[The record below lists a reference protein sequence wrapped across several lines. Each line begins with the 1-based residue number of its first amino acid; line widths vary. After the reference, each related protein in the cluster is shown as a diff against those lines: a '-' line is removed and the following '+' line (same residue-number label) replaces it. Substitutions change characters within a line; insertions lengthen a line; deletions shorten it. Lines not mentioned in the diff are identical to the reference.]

1 MERRALR
8 QWTAAV
14 VLAAAAALPVHAGGH
29 HDQDRA
35 RRALEAGE
43 ILPLQDI
50 LVRVGRDLTG
60 QVIAI
65 ELERERG
72 RWIYE
77 IKLLGTDG
85 SIVKLEVDARD
96 GAVLKRRGGMR

>member
-1 MERRALR
+1 MGEWTLRR
-8 QWTAAV
+8 WTAAV
-14 VLAAAAALPVHAGGH
+14 VLAAAVALPAGAADH

-43 ILPLQDI
+43 ILPLQAI
-50 LVRVGRDLTG
+50 LARVEREAPG
-60 QVIAI
+60 QVIAV

-77 IKLLGTDG
+77 IKLLGAGG
-85 SIVKLEVDARD
+85 SIVKLEIDARD
-96 GAVLKRRGGMR
+96 GAVLKRKESMR

>member
-1 MERRALR
+1 MAGRALR
-8 QWTAAV
+8 RWAAAV
-14 VLAAAAALPVHAGGH
+14 VLAAAAALPAQAGDH

-50 LVRVGRDLTG
+50 LARVERDVPG
-60 QVIAI
+60 QVIAV

-77 IKLLGTDG
+77 IKLLGPG
-85 SIVKLEVDARD
+85 GAIVKLAIDARD
-96 GAVLKRRGGMR
+96 GSVLMRRGGMR

>member
-1 MERRALR
+1 MKRRTLR

-14 VLAAAAALPVHAGGH
+14 VLAAAAVLPVHAGGH

-50 LVRVGRDLTG
+50 LARVGRDVPG
-60 QVIAI
+60 QVIAV
-65 ELERERG
+65 ELERERD

-77 IKLLGTDG
+77 IKLLGPDG

-96 GAVLKRRGGMR
+96 GSVLKRRGGMR